1 MNYFAHAIRFLDR
14 PVFAVATGLP
24 DMLSVIDR
32 KMRLRARRLEPFV
45 DGSGSFEAEVAAGAM
60 QHLDDDRWFHTTRAF
75 VETSA
80 QLTMLFRTV
89 LGEEGRMQCPFLGH
103 IVTELQLDAVLME
116 RYPDRLDRYYEL
128 VSKVDS
134 LALEAAMNQMATK
147 TSDRL
152 AWLLARF
159 SEEQFM
165 RCYPASNRLR
175 FRLNQVML
183 RVGLE
188 QIPEAIEP
196 LLETSQVIVRERAD
210 DLLPQEHFDASLI
223 GP

>member
-32 KMRLRARRLEPFV
+32 KMRLRARRLEPFA
-45 DGSGSFEAEVAAGAM
+45 DASGSFESEVAAGAM
-60 QHLDDDRWFHTTRAF
+60 QHLEDDRWFHTTRAF

-80 QLTMLFRTV
+80 ELTNLFRTV
-89 LGEEGRMQCPFLGH
+89 LGEEDRMRCPFLGH
-103 IVTELQLDAVLME
+103 IVTELQLDVVLME
-116 RYPDRLDRYYEL
+116 RYPDRLDRYYKLMSE
-128 VSKVDS
+128 VDS
-134 LALEAAMNQMATK
+134 LAVETAVNQMATK

-152 AWLLARF
+152 AWLIARF
-159 SEEQFM
+159 CDEQFM
-165 RCYPASNRLR
+165 RCYPVPGRLR

-183 RVGLE
+183 RVGLD

-196 LLETSQVIVRERAD
+196 LLETSQVIVRGRAD
-210 DLLPQEHFDASLI
+210 DLLPQEHFDARLI

>member
-1 MNYFAHAIRFLDR
+1 
-14 PVFAVATGLP
+14 
-24 DMLSVIDR
+24 MLSVLDR
-32 KMRLRARRLEPFV
+32 KMRLRVRRLEPFA

-80 QLTMLFRTV
+80 ELTNLFRTV
-89 LGEEGRMQCPFLGH
+89 LGEADRMRCPFLGH

-116 RYPDRLDRYYEL
+116 RYPDHLDRYYDS
-128 VSKVDS
+128 VSQIDS
-134 LALEAAMNQMATK
+134 QALEGAVNQMATK

-152 AWLLARF
+152 AWLLDRF

-165 RCYPASNRLR
+165 RCYPTANRLR

-188 QIPEAIEP
+188 QIPETIEP
-196 LLETSQVIVRERAD
+196 LLETSQVVVRERAD
-210 DLLPQEHFDASLI
+210 DLLPQEHFDARLI